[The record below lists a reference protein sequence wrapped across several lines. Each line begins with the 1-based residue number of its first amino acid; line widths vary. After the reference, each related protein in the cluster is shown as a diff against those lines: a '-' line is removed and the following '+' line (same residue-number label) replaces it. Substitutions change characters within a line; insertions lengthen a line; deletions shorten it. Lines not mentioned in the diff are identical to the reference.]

1 VKSSEGL
8 FLPTQKIESAFD
20 KWWPDLEE
28 ALKGVSMATGTY
40 QKRREE
46 REILEEVWEIVRS
59 LSRSREHVV
68 PRAFFTHE
76 TSPALLEI
84 TEEDLLKLGET
95 QAGERNDQETL
106 SRMATRKAAAAFIN
120 AQRNV
125 FKELAKDNLK
135 NALKDTLK
143 NRKE

>member
-46 REILEEVWEIVRS
+46 REILEEVWEIVD
-59 LSRSREHVV
+59 LF
-68 PRAFFTHE
+68 RA
-76 TSPALLEI
+76 
-84 TEEDLLKLGET
+84 
-95 QAGERNDQETL
+95 RVN
-106 SRMATRKAAAAFIN
+106 M
-120 AQRNV
+120 
-125 FKELAKDNLK
+125 
-135 NALKDTLK
+135 
-143 NRKE
+143 